1 MVYDFIPTQ
10 AGRGLR
16 PSHLPRPGSC
26 FRDSAIRRPP
36 PTHPAGRAPGALEA
50 CGCLDQKYPPYPNF
64 HGFCHHF
71 CHNSLV
77 FIAFLKDS
85 FCHKCHEYPPSLIA
99 ASLQPPRLWAGACHL
114 HWQPQLFS
122 IKTFRPGS
130 SSAGAY
136 GGDAF
141 RDVMWL
147 KQYI

>member
-1 MVYDFIPTQ
+1 MCQ
-10 AGRGLR
+10 
-16 PSHLPRPGSC
+16 
-26 FRDSAIRRPP
+26 
-36 PTHPAGRAPGALEA
+36 
-50 CGCLDQKYPPYPNF
+50 DQKYPPYPNF

-85 FCHKCHEYPPSLIA
+85 FSHKCHEYPPSLIA

-122 IKTFRPGS
+122 IKT
-130 SSAGAY
+130 Y
-136 GGDAF
+136 GGDGF

-147 KQYI
+147 KQYQTSPWIIFSAICPRNLLASYPKKVVMLLDLPHDLWS